1 MACCVSVENL
11 TAKSTCD
18 AFLELF
24 SVTGWPEI
32 ICTDQGTNLCS
43 QLTMEFLTRMG
54 VTPRVNS
61 PFHPEASGVIERF
74 SGSFKQMLHHAINDY
89 GRQWHKVV
97 SCLSWALTE
106 VPNRTTSVLP
116 HCLLFGRVPRGPLS
130 VLKEAWEG
138 CRQYPDDCSKPVSK
152 NIQALETNM
161 HNAERYARQHAA
173 VAQQR
178 YAKYYK
184 ITTKDKMFRVGDQ
197 VVVLEKGS
205 THKTFARCKQ

>member
-1 MACCVSVENL
+1 M
-11 TAKSTCD
+11 
-18 AFLELF
+18 
-24 SVTGWPEI
+24 
-32 ICTDQGTNLCS
+32 
-43 QLTMEFLTRMG
+43 
-54 VTPRVNS
+54 
-61 PFHPEASGVIERF
+61 
-74 SGSFKQMLHHAINDY
+74 
-89 GRQWHKVV
+89 
-97 SCLSWALTE
+97 
-106 VPNRTTSVLP
+106 
-116 HCLLFGRVPRGPLS
+116 
-130 VLKEAWEG
+130 LKEAWEG
-138 CRQYPDDCSKPVSK
+138 CRQFPDDCSKPVSK